1 MFFQGVLR
9 VQRRPA
15 VSYDDQGMV
24 FAVAF
29 GGRIRMY
36 DTRKFGK
43 VIVIECVVGL

>member
-15 VSYDDQGMV
+15 VSYDGQGMV

-43 VIVIECVVGL
+43 VVVTECVV